1 VTDVQRGIQALAAF
15 LLGDANLWTTLVTA
29 NQLTPPYLTVNPASI
44 YGPALSTISL
54 SAQLPAGSTSLA
66 LPNLPQGIS
75 LLYFATSSASG
86 LIAEA
91 VKIKSYDEQTAQF
104 ATPAVNAYPQGA
116 SVQAFSIYAI
126 GSVNVLLPGDTLF
139 VPVQATGTL
148 TLNALGEIVDA
159 FGSDLA
165 LPITIASGSLATVS
179 GVQTMIQRFRAVIQT
194 EVASLPLHPT
204 FGSRLLHAV
213 GSRTDSVKWTALT
226 REALLKLPEVT
237 DVYDVVTK
245 TTGTT
250 LNVTATVK
258 THTSSAA
265 IQLFNESFTITN
277 A

>member
-1 VTDVQRGIQALAAF
+1 MTDVQRGIQALAAF
-15 LLGDANLWTTLVTA
+15 LLGDASLWTTLVTA
-29 NQLTPPYLTVNPASI
+29 NQLTPPYLTVNPAII

-66 LPNLPQGIS
+66 LSNLPQGIS

-91 VKIKSYDEQTAQF
+91 VKIKSYDGQTAQF
-104 ATPAVNAYPQGA
+104 VTATVNAYPQGA

-139 VPVQATGTL
+139 VPVQATGAL

-165 LPITIASGSLATVS
+165 LPITIASGSIATVS
-179 GVQTMIQRFRAVIQT
+179 GVDTMIQRFRAAIQT
-194 EVASLPLHPT
+194 EVSSLPLHPT
-204 FGSRLLHAV
+204 FGSRLPHAI
-213 GSRTDSVKWTALT
+213 GSKTDSVKWTALT
-226 REALLKLPEVT
+226 REALLKLPEVS
-237 DVYDVVTK
+237 DVYDVTANA
-245 TTGTT
+245 TGTT
-250 LNVTATVK
+250 LNVTAQVK

-265 IQLFNESFTITN
+265 IQLYNESFTIAN
-277 A
+277 G